1 MNWKSGRTW
10 QNRVKF
16 VAIFQIIG
24 SSVYVLILSC
34 LLVLEII
41 SFEKNNPVTRR
52 ASWESQENS
61 ALQNST
67 FLSSLFDHDEQ
78 RSSLGQVIGIAIFI
92 LVIFLFID
100 WELLKAA
107 NQRNVGK
114 CRIWRTVRCIRLTF
128 AIIIFITGFYKV
140 RMQQLQGVVLAE
152 IVVDLCCIFVV
163 QKFIRELK
171 CEECEEGDIRS
182 SVSQAAAITV
192 QDNFYEEKKIKEKQR
207 PAKHV
212 TIVE

>member
-1 MNWKSGRTW
+1 M
-10 QNRVKF
+10 
-16 VAIFQIIG
+16 
-24 SSVYVLILSC
+24 
-34 LLVLEII
+34 
-41 SFEKNNPVTRR
+41 
-52 ASWESQENS
+52 
-61 ALQNST
+61 
-67 FLSSLFDHDEQ
+67 
-78 RSSLGQVIGIAIFI
+78 
-92 LVIFLFID
+92 
-100 WELLKAA
+100 
-107 NQRNVGK
+107 
-114 CRIWRTVRCIRLTF
+114 
-128 AIIIFITGFYKV
+128 
-140 RMQQLQGVVLAE
+140 QGVVLAE